1 MFPPPLREFVLLL
14 ADRSTRWP
22 VEDLREF
29 EGSLS
34 MPPASPRREAFPGLR
49 EARRLAAVLAA
60 SAALSACDSAKTAP
74 PPPPPEVSVASVIAR
89 EVGEWDEFTGRLEAV
104 ETAEVRPR
112 VSGAIVKVFFT
123 EGAEVRQ
130 GAPLFLIDPRPY
142 EATLE
147 RARAELLRAETRAEL
162 AATERARA
170 EKLLTARAI
179 SHEEMDQRGAA
190 EREAQ
195 AEVRAARA
203 AVTTAELDLTF
214 AHVDAPIAGRVGR
227 AEITV
232 GNVVNAGFGQAPLLT
247 TVVSLD
253 PIYASFEGDE
263 HSFLRFGAQQRA
275 GRDGRG
281 RVRVDEVFM
290 GLANEQGHP
299 HQGRLDFLDNRL
311 DPASGTIRARAVFDN
326 RQRLFTPGLFA
337 RLKVRGSAPYAAI
350 LVQDSAIGTDQD
362 KRFVLRV
369 DAGDQLAYQ
378 PVVLGPLV
386 DGLRVVRQGLKAG
399 DRIVV
404 NGLQRVRPGMAV
416 KAQVQPMEPPA
427 AVTEAA
433 LPRDQ
438 GGR

>member
-1 MFPPPLREFVLLL
+1 MTHFWRRVVSSSPLS
-14 ADRSTRWP
+14 DRSTQAG
-22 VEDLREF
+22 V
-29 EGSLS
+29 
-34 MPPASPRREAFPGLR
+34 
-49 EARRLAAVLAA
+49 RLASVLALVA
-60 SAALSACDSAKTAP
+60 GLSACESAKTAP
-74 PPPPPEVSVASVIAR
+74 PPPPPEVAVAAVIAR

-142 EATLE
+142 EAALE

-170 EKLLTARAI
+170 EKLLAARAI
-179 SHEEMDQRGAA
+179 SHEEMDQRGAT

-203 AVTTAELDLTF
+203 ALTSAELDLDF
-214 AHVDAPIAGRVGR
+214 AHVVAPIAGRVGR

-247 TVVSLD
+247 TIVSLD
-253 PIYASFEGDE
+253 PIYAAFEGDE

-275 GRDGRG
+275 GREGDR
-281 RVRVDEVFM
+281 RAPINEVYM

-299 HQGRLDFLDNRL
+299 HRGRLDFLDNRL

-337 RLKVRGSAPYAAI
+337 RLMVRGSAVYPAI

-369 DAGDQLAYQ
+369 GADSLLAYQ
-378 PVVLGPLV
+378 PVVLGPIV
-386 DGLRVVRQGLKAG
+386 DGLRVVREGLKAG

-404 NGLQRVRPGMAV
+404 NGLQRVRPGMTV
-416 KAQVQPMEPPA
+416 NVQVQPMEPTAQAAQPTAQGAAPA
-427 AVTEAA
+427 
-433 LPRDQ
+433 Q
-438 GGR
+438 GSR